1 MKKKIIIGVWSVI
14 ILSLAIVFIRPVILD
29 NARKVKFKDERMER
43 EIAINARVESV
54 DEFRVDD
61 LEKVKSLDIRY
72 TGFYNTISDIEKCQQ
87 LSYLVIGQNSYGNE
101 FESANQDDWPGPE
114 SKERIQQIKREL
126 ESILQNCSKLTYL
139 TIIGEKKYFELG
151 DLDFLKNGKNL
162 ESISLDHHVNM
173 DYSAIGGCS
182 GLHKLKFWNCDVL
195 ELDMLDGLKK
205 LELLSLAE
213 TNVSEAGDIV
223 KLKALKELMIRN
235 TPLGG
240 NGEQL
245 ALILE
250 NCSNLRKLTLS
261 GENGELSNL
270 DFLKNGKN
278 LRSFVVKYQ
287 PAIDYSAI
295 TECTQLEYL
304 SLYGCDI
311 SDVGM
316 LSKLENLETL
326 VLTETNI
333 SEAKDILNI
342 KNLKELS
349 IVDTPL
355 AENQEQLALIYQQ
368 FPDIILEK

>member
-1 MKKKIIIGVWSVI
+1 MKKKIIIGIWSVI
-14 ILSLAIVFIRPVILD
+14 ILVLVIAVIRPIFVD
-29 NARKVKFKDERMER
+29 NARKVRFEDEGMGEL
-43 EIAINARVESV
+43 IGSYSKVKSM
-54 DEFRVDD
+54 DEFRGND
-61 LEKVKSLDIRY
+61 LDEVKSLKIGY
-72 TGFYNTISDIEKCQQ
+72 TGFYDTLSDIEKCQQ
-87 LSYLVIGQNSYGNE
+87 LEELFVGQKDYKE
-101 FESANQDDWPGPE
+101 VLDWSGPE
-114 SKERIQQIKREL
+114 SKERIQQIKKEL
-126 ESILQNCSKLTYL
+126 GSILKNCPKLTNL
-139 TIIGEKKYFELG
+139 TLIGQEKYFELD

-162 ESISLDHHVNM
+162 EYISMEHHGDI
-173 DYSAIGGCS
+173 DYSAISECLD
-182 GLHKLKFWNCDVL
+182 LHTLDFWDCDVS
-195 ELDMLDGLKK
+195 ELDMLDGLNE
-205 LELLSLAE
+205 LEALSLLE